1 MFKLKDETKPLSSIV
16 AALEVYDGC
25 EFDVRLT
32 RDRVLV
38 IHHDAE
44 NQGQRLINTDY
55 QDLEGISS
63 FDELIHH
70 PQVTQLVNESGK
82 TLWIEAKEDS
92 FFIARKDPS
101 LRRNIAQRLTEELTD
116 SGLDLDNI
124 TIISFCDEI
133 LTHVK
138 GIRRCQIVPY
148 LFSATDSYFPY
159 YNPKTIFQMFVSLQ
173 QHIKRAI
180 KMGFDG
186 LLFSKLYLRGFF
198 SFFKPSLEKIIS
210 WKTEDFILG
219 TEAQTSEEEM
229 AFKDFFVFTDYR
241 GERKEGRGKN
251 AGPLIC
257 HRGL

>member
-1 MFKLKDETKPLSSIV
+1 MFKLNDETKPLSSIV

-44 NQGQRLINTDY
+44 THGQRLINTDY
-55 QDLEGISS
+55 KELEGISS

-70 PQVTQLVNESGK
+70 PQVTRLVNEDGK

-92 FFIARKDPS
+92 SFRARKDSS
-101 LRRNIAQRLTEELTD
+101 LRRNIARRLTEELTD

-138 GIRRCQIVPY
+138 GIRRCLIVPY
-148 LFSATDSYFPY
+148 LFSATDSRFLY

-173 QHIKRAI
+173 RHIKKAI

-198 SFFKPSLEKIIS
+198 SSFQPSLEKIIS
-210 WKTEDFILG
+210 WKKDDFILG
-219 TEAQTSEEEM
+219 TEAQTFEEEM

-241 GERKEGRGKN
+241 GERKKGRGKN
-251 AGPLIC
+251 TGSLIC

>member
-1 MFKLKDETKPLSSIV
+1 MFKLENETKPLPSIV

-32 RDRVLV
+32 RDRMLV

-44 NQGQRLINTDY
+44 INGQRLINTDY
-55 QDLEGISS
+55 KDIEGISS
-63 FDELIHH
+63 FVELIHH
-70 PQVTQLVNESGK
+70 PQLIRLVNEDGK

-92 FFIARKDPS
+92 NFRFKKDPS
-101 LRRNIAQRLTEELTD
+101 LRREIAQRLTEELTA
-116 SGLDLDNI
+116 SGLDLDKI

-138 GIRRCQIVPY
+138 GIRRCHIVPY
-148 LFSATDSYFPY
+148 LFSATDSRFPF
-159 YNPKTIFQMFVSLQ
+159 YNPKTIFQMFVPLQ
-173 QHIKRAI
+173 RHIKKAI
-180 KMGFDG
+180 KRGFDG
-186 LLFSKLYLRGFF
+186 LLFSKHFLQGIF
-198 SFFKPSLEKIIS
+198 SIFQPSLEKVLS
-210 WKTEDFILG
+210 WKTENFILG
-219 TEAQTSEEEM
+219 TEAQTFAEEM

-241 GERKEGRGKN
+241 GERKESREKN

>member
-1 MFKLKDETKPLSSIV
+1 MFKSNDETKPLSSIV

-32 RDRVLV
+32 KDRVPV

-44 NQGQRLINTDY
+44 THGQRLINIDY
-55 QDLEGISS
+55 KDLEGISS

-70 PQVTQLVNESGK
+70 SQVNRLVNENSK
-82 TLWIEAKEDS
+82 ALWIEAKEDS
-92 FFIARKDPS
+92 SFGIKKDPS
-101 LRRNIAQRLTEELTD
+101 LRRDIAQKLTEKLTD
-116 SGLDLDNI
+116 SGLNLDNI
-124 TIISFCDEI
+124 SIISFCDEI

-138 GIRRCQIVPY
+138 GIRRCPIVPY
-148 LFSATDSYFPY
+148 LFSATDSRFPY
-159 YNPKTIFQMFVSLQ
+159 YNPKTIFQMFVSLH
-173 QHIKRAI
+173 QHIKKAM

-198 SFFKPSLEKIIS
+198 SFFQPSLEKIIS

-219 TEAQTSEEEM
+219 TEAQTFEEEM
-229 AFKDFFVFTDYR
+229 AFKDFVVFTDYR
-241 GERKEGRGKN
+241 GERKEGRGKD

>member
-1 MFKLKDETKPLSSIV
+1 MDETKPLSSVV
-16 AALEVYDGC
+16 AALEEYDGC

-32 RDRVLV
+32 RDRILV

-44 NQGQRLINTDY
+44 IHGQRLINTDY
-55 QDLEGISS
+55 QDLEGISK
-63 FDELIHH
+63 FAELIHH
-70 PQVTQLVNESGK
+70 PQVTQLVNEDGK

-92 FFIARKDPS
+92 SFKVRKDPS

-116 SGLDLDNI
+116 SGLDLSNI

-138 GIRRCQIVPY
+138 GIRRCHIVPY
-148 LFSATDSYFPY
+148 LFSATDSRFPY
-159 YNPKTIFQMFVSLQ
+159 YNPKTILQMFVSLQ
-173 QHIKRAI
+173 RHIKRAI

-198 SFFKPSLEKIIS
+198 SFFQPSQEEIVS

-219 TEAQTSEEEM
+219 TEAQTYEEEM
-229 AFKDFFVFTDYR
+229 AFKDFFIFTDYR

>member
-1 MFKLKDETKPLSSIV
+1 MFKLNNETKPLSSIV
-16 AALEVYDGC
+16 AALKVYDGC

-55 QDLEGISS
+55 KDLDGISS

-70 PQVTQLVNESGK
+70 PQVTRLINEDGK

-92 FFIARKDPS
+92 SFKVRKDPS

-138 GIRRCQIVPY
+138 GIRRCHIVPY
-148 LFSATDSYFPY
+148 LFSATDSYFPCH
-159 YNPKTIFQMFVSLQ
+159 NPKTIFQMFVSLHR
-173 QHIKRAI
+173 HIKKAI

-186 LLFSKLYLRGFF
+186 LLFSKFYLRGFF
-198 SFFKPSLEKIIS
+198 SYFQPSLEKIIS

-219 TEAQTSEEEM
+219 TEAQTLEEEI

-251 AGPLIC
+251 AGRLIC

>member
-1 MFKLKDETKPLSSIV
+1 MFKLKDETKPLSSIL

-38 IHHDAE
+38 IHHNAE
-44 NQGQRLINTDY
+44 THGQRLINTDY
-55 QDLEGISS
+55 KDLEGIST
-63 FDELIHH
+63 FDELIYH
-70 PQVTQLVNESGK
+70 PQVTQLVNEDGK

-92 FFIARKDPS
+92 SFRARKDPF
-101 LRRNIAQRLTEELTD
+101 LRKYMARRLTEVLTD

-133 LTHVK
+133 LAHVK
-138 GIRRCQIVPY
+138 GIRRCHIVPY
-148 LFSATDSYFPY
+148 LFSATDSSFLY
-159 YNPKTIFQMFVSLQ
+159 YNPKTIFQMFVSLER
-173 QHIKRAI
+173 HIRKAL

-198 SFFKPSLEKIIS
+198 SFFQPSLEKVLS
-210 WKTEDFILG
+210 WNTEGFILG
-219 TEAQTSEEEM
+219 TEAQTFAEEM
-229 AFKDFFVFTDYR
+229 AFQDFLVFTDYR
-241 GERKEGRGKN
+241 GERKEARAEN
-251 AGPLIC
+251 AGSLIC

>member
-1 MFKLKDETKPLSSIV
+1 MFKKKEETKPLSSVV
-16 AALEVYDGC
+16 AALKEYDGC

-44 NQGQRLINTDY
+44 IYGQRMINTDY
-55 QDLEGISS
+55 QDLEGISM
-63 FDELIHH
+63 FDDLINH
-70 PQVTQLVNESGK
+70 PQVTQLVNEDGK

-92 FFIARKDPS
+92 SFKARKDPS

-116 SGLDLDNI
+116 SGLNLDNI

-138 GIRRCQIVPY
+138 GIRRCHIVPY
-148 LFSATDSYFPY
+148 LFSATDCRFPY

-173 QHIKRAI
+173 WHMKKAI

-186 LLFSKLYLRGFF
+186 LLFSKLFLRGFF
-198 SFFKPSLEKIIS
+198 SFFQPSLEKIVS
-210 WKTEDFILG
+210 WKTGDFVLG
-219 TEAQTSEEEM
+219 TEAQTYEEEM

-241 GERKEGRGKN
+241 GGRKERRGKN

>member
-32 RDRVLV
+32 RNRVLV

>member
-1 MFKLKDETKPLSSIV
+1 MFKLNNETKPLPSIV
-16 AALEVYDGC
+16 AALELYDGC

-55 QDLEGISS
+55 KDLDGISS

-70 PQVTQLVNESGK
+70 PQVTRLVNEDGK

-92 FFIARKDPS
+92 SFKVRKDPS

-116 SGLDLDNI
+116 SGLDLDNM

-133 LTHVK
+133 LAHVK
-138 GIRRCQIVPY
+138 GIRRCHIVPY
-148 LFSATDSYFPY
+148 LFSATDSYFPCH
-159 YNPKTIFQMFVSLQ
+159 NPKTIFHMFVSLQ
-173 QHIKRAI
+173 RHIKKAM

-186 LLFSKLYLRGFF
+186 LLFSKFYLRGFF
-198 SFFKPSLEKIIS
+198 SSFQPSLEKIVS

-219 TEAQTSEEEM
+219 TEAQTLEEEM
-229 AFKDFFVFTDYR
+229 AFKDFLVFTDYR

-251 AGPLIC
+251 ASPLIC

>member
-1 MFKLKDETKPLSSIV
+1 MFKLKNETKPLPSIV

-25 EFDVRLT
+25 EFDVRMT
-32 RDRVLV
+32 RDRMLV

-44 NQGQRLINTDY
+44 VHGQRLINTDY

-63 FDELIHH
+63 FDELIRH
-70 PQVTQLVNESGK
+70 PRVTQLVNEDGK

-92 FFIARKDPS
+92 TFRVKKDPS
-101 LRRNIAQRLTEELTD
+101 LRREIAQRLTEELTD
-116 SGLDLDNI
+116 SGLNLDKI

-138 GIRRCQIVPY
+138 GIRRCHIVPY
-148 LFSATDSYFPY
+148 LFSATDSRFLF
-159 YNPKTIFQMFVSLQ
+159 YNPKTIFQMSVPLQ
-173 QHIKRAI
+173 RHIKKAI
-180 KMGFDG
+180 KRGFDG
-186 LLFSKLYLRGFF
+186 LLFSKLYLQGLF
-198 SFFKPSLEKIIS
+198 SFFQPSLEKVLS

-219 TEAQTSEEEM
+219 TEAQTFAEEM
-229 AFKDFFVFTDYR
+229 TFKDFFVFTDYR
-241 GERKEGRGKN
+241 GKRKESRGKN

>member
-16 AALEVYDGC
+16 AALEMYDGC

-32 RDRVLV
+32 RDRVPV

-44 NQGQRLINTDY
+44 FRGQRLINTDY
-55 QDLEGISS
+55 QDLEGVSS

-70 PQVTQLVNESGK
+70 PRVIQLVNKAGK
-82 TLWIEAKEDS
+82 SLWIEAKEDS
-92 FFIARKDPS
+92 TFSVRKDSS
-101 LRRNIAQRLTEELTD
+101 LRRNLAEKLTGKLRD
-116 SGLDLDNI
+116 SGLNLDSI
-124 TIISFCDEI
+124 AIISFCGEI
-133 LTHVK
+133 LIHVK

-148 LFSATDSYFPY
+148 LFSATDSTFPY
-159 YNPKTIFQMFVSLQ
+159 YNPKTIFQMFVSLRR
-173 QHIKRAI
+173 HMHKAA

-198 SFFKPSLEKIIS
+198 SSFQPSLEKIIS
-210 WKTEDFILG
+210 WMEEDFILG
-219 TEAQTSEEEM
+219 TEAQTLEEEIV
-229 AFKDFFVFTDYR
+229 FKDFFVFTDYR
-241 GERKEGRGKN
+241 GERKGGRGAN